1 MEDKYERIKAGIY
14 RPKTELTEV
23 TVGELI
29 QMYLE
34 HERISNGIGRTKRF
48 VLNSPIWKH
57 KSVIDEQTAIIYL
70 NSQIDKIINII
81 NWLSSEKVDWL
92 EVHMLQSEA
101 KRIASREYLMMC
113 QRKNISDLQNT
124 FYGYKRSFR
133 TKLKKLNKDKFD
145 IVHVSNGDLYMVTKV
160 SR

>member
-1 MEDKYERIKAGIY
+1 MPIVFPYL
-14 RPKTELTEV
+14 PKGHTNATVQVEISSLRELRND
-23 TVGELI
+23 I
-29 QMYLE
+29 A
-34 HERISNGIGRTKRF
+34 H
-48 VLNSPIWKH
+48 NSPIWKH